1 LVSVILA
8 GSMVCG
14 FAAAAF
20 APAPRQPVANGLQV
34 LIGMTAPVAFC
45 VVMALTSA
53 GEREAGAVAMWVLAA
68 SLAALLW
75 VLRAPSGENGPDSD
89 DSDDDDGGTGR
100 RKPSGGPGNPD
111 DGLSWDWDR
120 FETDFASYA
129 ARSSSDRELAGVH

>member
-1 LVSVILA
+1 
-8 GSMVCG
+8 
-14 FAAAAF
+14 
-20 APAPRQPVANGLQV
+20 
-34 LIGMTAPVAFC
+34 MTAPVSFC

-120 FETDFASYA
+120 FEKEFASYA
-129 ARSSSDRELAGVH
+129 ARSSSDRELAGAL